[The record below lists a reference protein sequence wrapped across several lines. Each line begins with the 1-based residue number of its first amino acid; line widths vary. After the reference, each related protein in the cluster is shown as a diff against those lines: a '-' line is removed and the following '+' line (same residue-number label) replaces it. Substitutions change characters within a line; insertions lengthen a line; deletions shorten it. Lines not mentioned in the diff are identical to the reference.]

1 MVIYIISFYTIHTCM
16 NRLCKD
22 TSDSATSRSVNIQ
35 LNRTMYYDYELKIT
49 TGFYPQI
56 NKPTDCVYRNTIIEF
71 ILFDYTEKVL
81 GWRQMSGPVIFG
93 FTKKNGIELLNSL
106 NSEANIEAHIIMNCG
121 GRTIFPMNYNA
132 TYYILE
138 NYSK

>member
-1 MVIYIISFYTIHTCM
+1 M
-16 NRLCKD
+16 NHLYK
-22 TSDSATSRSVNIQ
+22 NIQ
-35 LNRTMYYDYELKIT
+35 LNRNMYYDYELKIT

-56 NKPTDCVYRNTIIEF
+56 NTPTNCVYRNIVIGF

-81 GWRQMSGPVIFG
+81 GWRQISGPVIFG
-93 FTKKNGIELLNSL
+93 FTKKNGVELLNSL
-106 NSEANIEAHIIMNCG
+106 NSEANIEADVIINFG